1 MRSQLPKSEAQ
12 RRCRRGKALQPKQK
26 QKTRRSLKRRERA
39 YVVSVIPNYEG
50 LEQKRKR
57 DLLNAVNSTPVD
69 IELATEAKFQGTQE
83 ARGLQFLASRN
94 DAGQWL
100 IWA

>member
-1 MRSQLPKSEAQ
+1 MNSP
-12 RRCRRGKALQPKQK
+12 
-26 QKTRRSLKRRERA
+26 
-39 YVVSVIPNYEG
+39 YFVSVIPNYEGLEQKRKRDLLNAVNAPYFVSVTPNYEG

-69 IELATEAKFQGTQE
+69 IELATEAEFQGTQE